1 MTVFW
6 WLSTSRVEFFGGVGK
21 ISTGSTLNLK
31 VARCAGAWDSRG
43 VASSRSYLN
52 NILVKEWC
60 LRICCCWNIAKDFVR
75 GNLGGTWLS
84 LCLYGRALNVRL
96 GLDVPAM
103 PTVMSM
109 AELLD
114 FVSPRSHFL
123 LLFLLSFLVM
133 ETHQQLETEVW
144 SVQLHCDQLAKFD
157 RSYSKVVLCFWA
169 SSAACCFPI
178 AYYGHINHKLWCFL
192 ASMSALAFCH
202 RHCIWQLNLWCSK
215 SQVSYTWFLVSGFS
229 VHWKTADGRNPCFF
243 SNIAHDD

>member
-1 MTVFW
+1 MLASPRQHCFVPFSAMVVWPMTVFW

-103 PTVMSM
+103 PTVMCNGGVVRFCFS
-109 AELLD
+109 EI
-114 FVSPRSHFL
+114 P
-123 LLFLLSFLVM
+123 LSFAFFTLFFGDGN
-133 ETHQQLETEVW
+133 T
-144 SVQLHCDQLAKFD
+144 
-157 RSYSKVVLCFWA
+157 
-169 SSAACCFPI
+169 SAAWDWGLECSI
-178 AYYGHINHKLWCFL
+178 ALW
-192 ASMSALAFCH
+192 SAC
-202 RHCIWQLNLWCSK
+202 
-215 SQVSYTWFLVSGFS
+215 
-229 VHWKTADGRNPCFF
+229 
-243 SNIAHDD
+243 